1 MKLST
6 KSRYGVRAILEI
18 AKNYEKVPTKR
29 KNIVAKQNIS
39 DAYLENILIM
49 LKNNGIIET
58 VRGARGGYIINRPP
72 SMITLMEIVGALE
85 GSLAPVDCL
94 DNPSLCSEV
103 QHCPSRKVWKKLYE
117 ARRAVLEETTLQD
130 LLDGSESA
138 GKSGY
143 CI

>member
-18 AKNYEKVPTKR
+18 ARDYERTPTKR

-49 LKNNGIIET
+49 LKNNGIIDT
-58 VRGARGGYIINRPP
+58 VRGARGGYVLSRPP
-72 SMITLMEIVGALE
+72 AAITLLEIVRALE
-85 GSLAPVDCL
+85 GSIAPVDCL
-94 DNPSLCSEV
+94 DNKSLCVEV
-103 QHCPSRKVWKKLYE
+103 PWCSARKVWKQLYDS
-117 ARRAVLEETTLQD
+117 RVAVLEKTTLQD
-130 LLDGSESA
+130 LLDSDETA
-138 GKSGY
+138 TKNDY